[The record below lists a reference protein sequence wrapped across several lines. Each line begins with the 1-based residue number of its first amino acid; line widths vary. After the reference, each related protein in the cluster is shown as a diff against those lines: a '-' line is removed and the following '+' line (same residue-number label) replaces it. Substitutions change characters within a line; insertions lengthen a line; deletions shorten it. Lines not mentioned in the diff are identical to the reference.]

1 MRKNQKILTCVVFIS
16 LFMTQS
22 FANKS
27 LEEDKMQKSCSY
39 LKEKSIVSHCINEQK
54 DELLIKTTKGRGFEY
69 ISKNALKIMDD
80 ISTPVGLHYFV
91 NELENKALSSSVLDK
106 SKEEQIEE
114 LKLVKKIYK
123 TIKIKNDKLNVN
135 YKKDLSKWSL
145 FADKDIELEEKVRK
159 FAKNR
164 IVLNDEMQNKIH
176 FIEKIIKDKEDYI
189 KVKKINR
196 DLIFPLYMGEE
207 IKVSKDECQTINEIV
222 PNLFEQKKIK
232 LKDVKNE
239 KIL

>member
-1 MRKNQKILTCVVFIS
+1 MRKNRKILTCGVFIS

-22 FANKS
+22 FANES
-27 LEEDKMQKSCSY
+27 LEEANMQKSCSY

-54 DELLIKTTKGRGFEY
+54 DELLIKKTSGRGFEY
-69 ISKNALKIMDD
+69 ISKNAVKIMND

-91 NELENKALSSSVLDK
+91 NELENKALSPNVLDK
-106 SKEEQIEE
+106 SKEEQMLE
-114 LKLVKKIYK
+114 LKLVKTIYK
-123 TIKIKNDKLNVN
+123 NIKIKNDKFKIN

-176 FIEKIIKDKEDYI
+176 FIEKIVKDKEDYI

-207 IKVSKDECQTINEIV
+207 IKVSKDECKIINEIV
-222 PNLFEQKKIK
+222 PNLFEQKKDKIK
-232 LKDVKNE
+232 GCKK
-239 KIL
+239 